1 MILQVYNILHVMLKG
16 GRDCEFY
23 HRYGRYV
30 WKLEVVTTFQNIYI
44 VIMPFIVILIFM
56 WGKC

>member
-23 HRYGRYV
+23 HRYGCYD

-44 VIMPFIVILIFM
+44 MIMPFIVILIFM